1 MRELSRRRFVR
12 HIGLGGAG
20 LSAALVI
27 GRGREALAFEAGA
40 FQALQPPDDGL
51 IHIDSNENARGPGQ
65 SSIDALRRA
74 ISPRVG
80 RGYPPDYVGE
90 LTRTIA
96 GHYGVGTD
104 RVIVSTGSGAILEAG
119 VRAFCSAGRP
129 LVTASP
135 SYAAPEGA
143 ARRIGAP
150 IEALPLDRDLRLDL
164 NAMAEAAKGA
174 GLVFVC
180 NPNNPTAT
188 AHGLANL
195 ERFVR
200 RVKQES
206 PDTAILID
214 EAYIDYTY
222 DPSVKTAIPLTQEHA
237 GVFVA
242 RTFSKAH
249 GMAGLRLGYG
259 VGRTETVRA
268 VSQAW
273 SLGSMNTLTAAAG
286 ITSLRDTAHMDEE
299 RKENA
304 RVRDFTLQAFKR
316 MGYEA
321 ADCHTNCIFVN
332 LARPAAE
339 FRNACR
345 QLGVAVGR
353 DFPPMEKTH
362 SRITLGT
369 MDEMRKAVAVF
380 QKVLGKATSSVA
392 SLR

>member
-1 MRELSRRRFVR
+1 MSLSRRSFVR
-12 HIGLGGAG
+12 TVGLGGAG
-20 LSAALVI
+20 LSTAFVI
-27 GRGREALAFEAGA
+27 GRGREAWSFEGEAV
-40 FQALQPPDDGL
+40 QALQPPDDGV

-65 SSIDALRRA
+65 SAIDALHRA
-74 ISPRVG
+74 ISARVG

-90 LTRTIA
+90 LSRTIA
-96 GHYGVGTD
+96 AHFGIGTD

-119 VRAFCSAGRP
+119 VRAFCSASRP

-143 ARRIGAP
+143 ARRLGAA
-150 IEALPLDRDLRLDL
+150 IKAIPLDRDLRLDL
-164 NAMAEAAKGA
+164 NAMADAARGA

-180 NPNNPTAT
+180 NPNNPTGT
-188 AHGLANL
+188 AQTFANVD
-195 ERFVR
+195 RFVR

-222 DPSVKTAIPLTQEHA
+222 DPAVKTAVPLTQELP

-249 GMAGLRLGYG
+249 GMAGLRLGYS
-259 VGRTETVRA
+259 VGQAATVRA

-286 ITSLRDTAHMDEE
+286 ITSLRDTAHMDED

-321 ADCHTNCIFVN
+321 SDCHANHIFVN
-332 LARPAAE
+332 LGRPASE

-345 QLGVAVGR
+345 TLGVAVGR
-353 DFPPMEKTH
+353 DFPPLEKTH
-362 SRITLGT
+362 SRISLGT
-369 MDEMRKAVAVF
+369 MAEMRKAVEVF
-380 QKVLGKATSSVA
+380 QKVLGKATDSA
-392 SLR
+392 SHRVR

>member
-1 MRELSRRRFVR
+1 MSLSRRSFVR
-12 HIGLGGAG
+12 NIGLGSAG

-27 GRGREALAFEAGA
+27 GRGREATAFETGA
-40 FQALQPPDDGL
+40 LQALQPPDDGL

-65 SSIDALRRA
+65 SSLDALHRA

-90 LTRTIA
+90 LGKTIA
-96 GHYGVGTD
+96 SHYSIDAD
-104 RVIVSTGSGAILEAG
+104 RVIIGSGSGPILEAT
-119 VRAFCSAGRP
+119 VRAFCSAAKP

-135 SYAAPEGA
+135 SYASPEGA

-150 IEALPLDRDLRLDL
+150 IKAIPLDKDLKLDL
-164 NAMAEAAKGA
+164 DAMAAAAKGA
-174 GLVFVC
+174 GLVFFC
-180 NPNNPTAT
+180 NPNNPTGT
-188 AHGLANL
+188 AHNYAAV

-206 PDTAILID
+206 PDTAILVD
-214 EAYIDYTY
+214 EAYIDYTH
-222 DPSVKTAIPLTQEHA
+222 DPAVRTAVPLSQELA
-237 GVFVA
+237 GVLVA
-242 RTFSKAH
+242 RTYSKAH

-259 VGRTETVRA
+259 VGQTATVRA

-273 SLGSMNTLTAAAG
+273 NLGSMNTLTAAAG
-286 ITSLRDTAHMDEE
+286 ITSLRDTAHMEAE

-304 RVRDFTLQAFKR
+304 RVRDFTLQAFRR

-332 LARPAAE
+332 LNRPAAE
-339 FRNACR
+339 FRDACR
-345 QLGVAVGR
+345 KLGVAVGR

-362 SRITLGT
+362 SRISLGT
-369 MDEMRKAVAVF
+369 MDEMRRAVDVF
-380 QKVLGKATSSVA
+380 QKVLGRSTN
-392 SLR
+392 L

>member
-1 MRELSRRRFVR
+1 MSLSRRSFVR
-12 HIGLGGAG
+12 TVGLGSAS
-20 LSAALVI
+20 LSSVLVI
-27 GRGREALAFEAGA
+27 GRGREAMAFTGGEQ
-40 FQALQPPDDGL
+40 QATLQPPDDGL

-65 SSIDALRRA
+65 SSIDALHRA

-90 LTRTIA
+90 LNKTIA
-96 GHYGVGTD
+96 SHYGVAGD
-104 RVIVSTGSGAILEAG
+104 RVIIGSGSGPILEAG
-119 VRAFCSAGRP
+119 VRAFCSATKP

-135 SYAAPEGA
+135 SYASPEGA

-150 IEALPLDRDLRLDL
+150 VKAIPVDRSLKLDL
-164 NAMAEAAKGA
+164 DAMAEAAKGA
-174 GLVFVC
+174 GMVFFC
-180 NPNNPTAT
+180 NPNNPTGT
-188 AHGLANL
+188 AHDLAAV

-200 RVKQES
+200 RVKQDS

-222 DPSVKTAIPLTQEHA
+222 GPAVKTAVPLTQELP

-242 RTFSKAH
+242 RTYSKAH
-249 GMAGLRLGYG
+249 GMAGLRLGYA
-259 VGRTETVRA
+259 VGQAPTVRA

-286 ITSLRDTAHMDEE
+286 ITSLRDTGHLDEE
-299 RKENA
+299 RAENA

-316 MGYEA
+316 MGFEA

-332 LARPAAE
+332 LGRPASE
-339 FRNACR
+339 FRDACR
-345 QLGVAVGR
+345 KLGVAVGR

-362 SRITLGT
+362 SRISLGT
-369 MDEMRKAVAVF
+369 MDEMRKAVEVF
-380 QKVLGKATSSVA
+380 QKVLGKATN
-392 SLR
+392 L